1 MKKFLFLISFLLI
14 HFYPH
19 PLYAQRVGLVLSG
32 GGAKGAAHIGVI
44 RALEENNIPI
54 DYIAGTSIG
63 AIIGSL
69 YSMGYTPEE
78 MLALIISKEFEY
90 WQSGT
95 VENEYVYYFKEP
107 YPTPEF
113 AHLSLDIT
121 DSLRLK
127 TNILPKSLINPIQ
140 MNQAFMGLYA
150 QATAKA
156 GWNFDN
162 LFVPFRCVAADI
174 YSKKAIVFK
183 NGDLGDAVRASMT
196 FPFFFQPIWRDSI
209 PLFDGGIY
217 DNFPVGPMKEAFHP
231 DFIFGSV
238 VAGSN
243 NAKPSAN
250 PYNQLETM
258 IMQKTDYTIEPEE
271 GMEIKFDFK
280 DVSLLDFNRAKEL
293 MDIGYQRTLLLVDSI
308 KARVPREMPLTAL
321 SEKRKKYKESL
332 PPLVFKD
339 IYITGVTGAQQKYIE
354 SQLHRDINGEFS
366 MEEFRRAYF
375 KMLTYSKIKEI
386 TPHAIYNYKLKRF
399 DLYLDVKV
407 TDEIT
412 MAFGGNISSYQA
424 NQLYI
429 GLGYQSLG
437 HYAADFNSNFQIGNA
452 FSGVMLNSRF
462 YLQTHVPMYVNVMGV
477 YSYRAYSESQSL
489 FYEDV
494 QPAFIKQKELFLRA
508 GLGFPFLTK
517 AKAEMNLTFG
527 RLNDRYFQT
536 SNISFQNRK
545 FDHSYYDMLAGSLSI
560 ERNSL
565 DAKQYAVSGRHQY
578 LIAQFVAGTEH
589 YNPARYTEEN
599 PFEKKNH
606 SWLLIK
612 GKLNQYHNV
621 NKHFAL
627 GYTSEIVISS
637 KNLMNNYTS
646 SILQASAFAPTPH
659 SQIVF
664 NEAFRAN
671 QYVAV
676 GLSPIWKFNKLLHLR
691 ADLYCFAPFNEIKK
705 KQVAI
710 PNGYVG
716 VPYYGKFMD
725 SYKFMGET
733 ALVLHL
739 PFACISLYANG
750 YSYPKK
756 NFNVGLNIGYLLFN
770 PKMLD

>member
-1 MKKFLFLISFLLI
+1 MKSVAGWIAVCFLSVYSLS
-14 HFYPH
+14 
-19 PLYAQRVGLVLSG
+19 AQRVGLVLSG

-44 RALEENNIPI
+44 KALEENGVPI
-54 DYIAGTSIG
+54 DYVAGTSIG

-69 YSMGYTPEE
+69 YAMGYTPEE
-78 MLALIISKEFEY
+78 MLALMLSKEFEY

-95 VENEYVYYFKEP
+95 VENEYIYYFKQP
-107 YPTPEF
+107 DPTPEM
-113 AHLSLDIT
+113 AHISLDLT
-121 DSLRLK
+121 DSVRIK

-156 GWNFDN
+156 AWNFDN
-162 LFVPFRCVAADI
+162 LFVPFRCVASDI
-174 YSKKAIVFK
+174 YRKKAIVFK

-196 FPFFFQPIWRDSI
+196 FPFFFKPIWRDSI

-217 DNFPVGPMKEAFHP
+217 DNFPIGPLKADFHP

-238 VAGSN
+238 VAGTN
-243 NAKPSAN
+243 TKPSAN
-250 PYNQLETM
+250 PYSQIETM
-258 IMQKTDYTIEPEE
+258 IMQKTDYTIDPEE

-280 DVSLLDFNRAKEL
+280 DVSLLDFQRAREL
-293 MDIGYQRTLLLVDSI
+293 MEIGYRRTLELIDSV
-308 KARVPREMPLTAL
+308 KRRVPRETTAVEL
-321 SEKRKKYKESL
+321 ARRREAYKAGL

-339 IYITGVTGAQQKYIE
+339 IYITGVSGPQQKYIE
-354 SQLHRDINGEFS
+354 AQLHRDINGEFS

-375 KMLTYSKIKEI
+375 KMLTSSKIKEI
-386 TPHAIYNYKLKRF
+386 IPHALYNRRLKQF
-399 DLYLDVKV
+399 DLYLDVKIV
-407 TDEIT
+407 DEIT
-412 MAFGGNISSYQA
+412 IGFGGNVSSHQA

-437 HYAADFNSNFQIGNA
+437 HYAADFNTNFQVGNT
-452 FSGVMLNSRF
+452 FNGVLLNSRF
-462 YLQTHVPMYVNVMGV
+462 YLQTRVPMYVDVMGV
-477 YSYRAYSESQSL
+477 YSYRKYSESQSL

-508 GLGFPFLTK
+508 GVGFPFLTK
-517 AKAEMNLTFG
+517 AKAEINLTYG
-527 RLNDRYFQT
+527 RLNDFYFQT
-536 SNISFQNRK
+536 SDMSFHNRK
-545 FDHSYYDMLAGSLSI
+545 FDHSYYDAFAGTLSI

-565 DAKQYAVSGRHQY
+565 DTKQYPLSGRHQY
-578 LIAQFVAGTEH
+578 LTAQYVTGREH
-589 YNPARYTEEN
+589 YRPPAVSDKN
-599 PFEKKNH
+599 PFEKKTH

-612 GKLNQYHNV
+612 GRLNQFH
-621 NKHFAL
+621 AISDRLTL
-627 GYTSEIVISS
+627 GYTGEVVISS

-646 SILQASAFAPTPH
+646 SILQASAFTPTPH

-671 QYVAV
+671 QYAAV
-676 GLSPIWKFNKLLHLR
+676 GLCPIWKFNKMLHVR
-691 ADLYCFAPFNEIKK
+691 ADLYCFAPFNEIRKK
-705 KQVAI
+705 WKAVE
-710 PNGYVG
+710 NGFVG

-725 SYKFMGET
+725 SFKFMGE
-733 ALVLHL
+733 AAVVLHL